1 MHPMLS
7 VNKVKVAVK
16 RAGGPTRVGIIL
28 GCSGTAV
35 HSWIRKRKI
44 PNIIFA
50 EKLAKIADMDLREL
64 RPCR

>member
-7 VNKVKVAVK
+7 QNHVKVAVQ
-16 RAGGPTRVGIIL
+16 RAGGPTQVALAL

-44 PNIIFA
+44 TDINKA
-50 EKLAKIADMDLREL
+50 RKLAELAGMQLQEL